1 MTSRS
6 LTLPYFPLPP
16 KEYNQAFFAEF
27 LRAFSNYM
35 AQAQNPG
42 EGRATFMVFTN
53 LQSNDVGLEAGT
65 VFQVNG
71 VLHVSISS
79 RPFPAGNSMTSAVG
93 SVTVVV

>member
-16 KEYNQAFFAEF
+16 KEYSQTFFAEF
-27 LRAFSNYM
+27 LRAFSTYM
-35 AQAQNPG
+35 QQAQNPG

-53 LQSNDVGLEAGT
+53 LQSDNVGLEVGA

-71 VLHVSISS
+71 VLHVTMSNM
-79 RPFPAGNSMTSAVG
+79 PYPAGNSMTAGVG
-93 SVTVVV
+93 SVTVSV